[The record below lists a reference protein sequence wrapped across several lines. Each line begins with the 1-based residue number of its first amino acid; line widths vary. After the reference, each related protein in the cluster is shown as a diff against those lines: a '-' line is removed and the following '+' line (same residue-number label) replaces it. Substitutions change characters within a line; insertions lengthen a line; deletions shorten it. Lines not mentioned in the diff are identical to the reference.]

1 MNEWRFAVLYS
12 IALTDEELIEVL
24 RQEWLKYY
32 ASLDFRHPDYI
43 DWDDFCIQ
51 RGSLSTAVRQ

>member
-1 MNEWRFAVLYS
+1 MLHNIDL
-12 IALTDEELIEVL
+12 IDEEPIEVL

-43 DWDDFCIQ
+43 DWEDFCLQ
-51 RGSLSTAVRQ
+51 NGFTQE

>member
-1 MNEWRFAVLYS
+1 MLHS

-43 DWDDFCIQ
+43 DWDDYCMQ
-51 RGSLSTAVRQ
+51 RGSLSTTGIQ